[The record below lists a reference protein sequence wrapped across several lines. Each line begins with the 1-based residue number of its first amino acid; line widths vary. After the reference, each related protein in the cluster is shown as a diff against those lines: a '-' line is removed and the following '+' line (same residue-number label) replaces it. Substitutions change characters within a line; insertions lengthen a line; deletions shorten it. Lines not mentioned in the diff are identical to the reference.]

1 MIAAFIF
8 FLILCSG
15 SAFACTFPTV
25 RFEKV
30 APLTTFSI
38 IVILYFFGLIN
49 HLAWGAWTVLLLTT
63 ALWVFTIL
71 RIATK
76 HTFRIFL
83 KQFLTPAFAFFT
95 LAFLLVLYSNYGR
108 LVSNR
113 DDLAHW
119 ADTVRVLFLTDRLAT
134 VPTSFAQYQSYPP
147 AMSLLQYLP
156 QFIGRLIGGDFSEW
170 LLYVVFESAVLVL
183 FVPAFSKLEWSK
195 PHVFYIVV
203 MFVCACCVPGIMHS
217 DIYRTLMID
226 PYLGLVAGFG
236 FAILLLNEDRDALDN
251 ATLVCACVVATL
263 SKQAGAALAVFL
275 CTAALLD
282 AVCIRKRN
290 ALSSR
295 NDRLRGLGAAALCVA
310 ATTGTYA
317 SWQMKL
323 YLDGSVKLFSEPV
336 DLSVLWNV
344 VVGKDAGYR
353 GQSLEAFIRAVFV
366 GRQDIGVLG
375 YVGLS
380 FSWAALFLGL
390 LACAIILALAN
401 KARGRDMRRFNMVLS
416 VLFVSCV
423 FFAVGLAVS
432 YFFQFS
438 KDEALN
444 LASFDRYMNIPLAM
458 IVIVLFLL
466 AANLAL
472 RPGRNG
478 RRVAIAI
485 LVIILTLA
493 PLKEL
498 GNFVLRR
505 NTAYSKNVRM
515 PYEAALRYV
524 PEWIDEPEAKISI
537 VSIGSRDFDLQMFT
551 FCMRPLRVA
560 DYMSSTLSLG
570 EYDVYST
577 NLTAKDWIVELER
590 DRFDYV
596 FLYRLNDDFAFDFSA
611 AFAAPE
617 MISEGGLY
625 RLNTTTGLLEFIG
638 NVNEA

>member
-15 SAFACTFPTV
+15 SAFTCTFSTA
-25 RFEKV
+25 RFEKA
-30 APLTTFSI
+30 APLTVFSI
-38 IVILYFFGLIN
+38 IVILYIFGLFN
-49 HLAWGAWTVLLLTT
+49 QLAWGAWAVLLLAA
-63 ALWVFTIL
+63 ALWFFTIL
-71 RIATK
+71 HIAAK

-83 KQFLTPAFAFFT
+83 KQFFTPAFVFFT
-95 LAFLLVLYSNYGR
+95 LTFLLVLYSNYGR
-108 LVSNR
+108 FVSNR

-119 ADTVRVLFLTDRLAT
+119 ADTVKILFLTDRFAT

-170 LLYVVFESAVLVL
+170 LLYVVFESAALVL

-195 PHVFYIVV
+195 PHVFYIAV

-226 PYLGLVAGFG
+226 PYLGLVAGYG
-236 FAILLLNEDRDALDN
+236 FAILLLNEGRDALDN
-251 ATLVCACVVATL
+251 ATLVFACVVTTL
-263 SKQAGAALAVFL
+263 SKQAGAVLAVFL

-282 AVCIRKRN
+282 AVCIRKQS

-295 NDRLRGLGAAALCVA
+295 SDRLRAFGAAALCIA
-310 ATTGTYA
+310 ATAGAYA
-317 SWQMKL
+317 SWQRKL

-344 VVGKDAGYR
+344 VVGRDAGYR
-353 GQSLEAFIRAVFV
+353 GQSLNAFIRALFA
-366 GRQDIGVLG
+366 GRQDIGILG
-375 YVGLS
+375 YFGFP

-390 LACAIILALAN
+390 LACTILLARAN
-401 KARGRDMRRFNMVLS
+401 KARGRDMRRFNTVLS
-416 VLFVSCV
+416 VLFVGCA

-432 YFFQFS
+432 YLFQFS

-458 IVIVLFLL
+458 IAIVLFLL
-466 AANLAL
+466 AASLVL
-472 RPGRNG
+472 RPDRNG
-478 RRVAIAI
+478 RRVAIALLVVI
-485 LVIILTLA
+485 LALA

-505 NTAYSKNVRM
+505 NTVYSKNVRV
-515 PYEAALRYV
+515 PYEAAIRFV
-524 PEWIDEPEAKISI
+524 PELIDEPEAKISI

-551 FCMRPLRVA
+551 FCMRPLHVA
-560 DYMSSTLSLG
+560 DYISDNLSLT
-570 EYDVYST
+570 ENDVCSA
-577 NLTAKDWIVELER
+577 NLTAKGWIVELEQ

-596 FLYRLNDDFAFDFSA
+596 FLYRLNDGFISDFSA

-625 RLNTTTGLLEFIG
+625 RLNTATGLLEFTG
-638 NVNEA
+638 NVNEV